1 MSVSIVSGTRSY
13 SRKRLY
19 RAKTTTAK
27 TATEATTSVAP
38 LAVRMRVDIGARR
51 AELCD
56 LRPMSFYG
64 GGSTS
69 EVGFVG
75 SFGVIV
81 RWIVRR
87 VRRRRRRSVLLSDV
101 IDVRLVVVMRVVGHV
116 EQRLPRDVRT
126 TYGGLQ
132 TGVEQRQ
139 RGVVQALANAL
150 VRAMTETEARRRAC
164 DGCTE

>member
-1 MSVSIVSGTRSY
+1 
-13 SRKRLY
+13 
-19 RAKTTTAK
+19 
-27 TATEATTSVAP
+27 
-38 LAVRMRVDIGARR
+38 
-51 AELCD
+51 
-56 LRPMSFYG
+56 MSFYG

-69 EVGFVG
+69 EVGFVAF
-75 SFGVIV
+75 FGVIV
-81 RWIVRR
+81 RWMVRR

-139 RGVVQALANAL
+139 RGAVQALANAL
-150 VRAMTETEARRRAC
+150 VRERKRKHAAELVMVARNDGGVFESRVDDSPLRKVRVFRRVRC
-164 DGCTE
+164 L